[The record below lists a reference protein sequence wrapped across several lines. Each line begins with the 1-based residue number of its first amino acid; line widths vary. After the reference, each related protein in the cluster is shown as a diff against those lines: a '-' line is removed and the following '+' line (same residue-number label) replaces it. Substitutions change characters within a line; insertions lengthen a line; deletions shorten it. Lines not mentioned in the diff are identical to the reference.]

1 MGVGCINYSFVS
13 ASSSIE
19 KLEFLEQ
26 ICYIAN
32 ETQSRRAGVAEQGYK
47 MLYGNTRLYGLCAQG
62 IGNGV
67 PILPLQ
73 EFTPDKKKAI
83 DALEVIDMGVR
94 NY

>member
-1 MGVGCINYSFVS
+1 MAKKTLGNF
-13 ASSSIE
+13 E

-26 ICYIAN
+26 ICYSIEN
-32 ETQSRRAGVAEQGYK
+32 ETQSRRAWIAEQGYK

-83 DALEVIDMGVR
+83 DAFEVIDMGVR

>member
-1 MGVGCINYSFVS
+1 
-13 ASSSIE
+13 
-19 KLEFLEQ
+19 
-26 ICYIAN
+26 
-32 ETQSRRAGVAEQGYK
+32 